1 MSELLSKRL
10 QNMRLGDTLH
20 MSRSDW
26 KVMGIFKEVG
36 TLRALGFSGWSI
48 LASFLVESVLLALLG
63 GVLGCLM
70 ALPLRGISTG
80 TANFSTFS
88 EVLFHF
94 RITPTIL
101 LQGMVFATFVGILGG
116 GLPARRAV
124 RIKLVEALR
133 D

>member
-1 MSELLSKRL
+1 
-10 QNMRLGDTLH
+10 
-20 MSRSDW
+20 
-26 KVMGIFKEVG
+26 MGIGSCFAAMNMMYGTVISRCKEVG
-36 TLRALGFSGWSI
+36 TLRALGFSRGSI

-70 ALPLRGISTG
+70 PLPLHGISTG

-101 LQGMVFATFVGILGG
+101 LQGMVFATFVGTLGG
-116 GLPARRAV
+116 GLPARRAA
-124 RIKLVEALR
+124 RMKLIEALR